1 MAKRG
6 TLLGAGLLLGLAGGW
21 FLGMRQGW
29 RPVVDLQ
36 RKVNRAFFN
45 PRMLE
50 LANQP
55 GGPAAIIHHTGRSSG
70 RPYRTPVGAVAI
82 DGGYVVAAVYGP
94 DTDWIRN
101 LLSGGP
107 AQIEVAGHRS
117 DIREARLVPIG
128 EVSEAFS
135 NGDRL
140 AHRLFAIEDAVQL
153 WTDTVAKP

>member
-1 MAKRG
+1 MAKPG
-6 TLLGAGLLLGLAGGW
+6 ALLGAGLLVGLAGGW

-29 RPVVDLQ
+29 RPVVNLQ
-36 RKVNRAFFN
+36 RKVNRAVFN

-55 GGPAAIIHHTGRSSG
+55 GGPTAIVHHTGRSSG
-70 RPYRTPVGAVAI
+70 RPYRTPVGAVPI

-94 DTDWIRN
+94 GTDWIRN

-107 AQIEVAGHRS
+107 AQIEVAGQRS
-117 DIREARLVPIG
+117 VIREARLVPIV

-140 AHRLFAIEDAVQL
+140 AHRLFGVDDAVRL
-153 WTDTVAKP
+153 RTDPAA

>member
-1 MAKRG
+1 MAKRMA
-6 TLLGAGLLLGLAGGW
+6 LLGAGIVVGLAGGW

-36 RKVNRAFFN
+36 RRANRAFFN

-70 RPYRTPVGAVAI
+70 RPYRTPVGAVAT
-82 DGGYVVAAVYGP
+82 DDGYVVAAVYGP

-107 AQIEVAGHRS
+107 AEIEVAGRRS
-117 DIREARLVPIG
+117 AIREARLVPIG

-135 NGDRL
+135 SGDRL
-140 AHRLFAIEDAVQL
+140 AHRLFAIDDAVRL
-153 WTDTVAKP
+153 WTGPQA